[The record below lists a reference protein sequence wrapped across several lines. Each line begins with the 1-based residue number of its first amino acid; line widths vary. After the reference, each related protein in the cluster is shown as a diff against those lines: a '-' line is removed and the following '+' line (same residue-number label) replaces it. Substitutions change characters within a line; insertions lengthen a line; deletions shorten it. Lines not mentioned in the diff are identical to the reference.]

1 MTYPDLTTLQW
12 LTFAGAA
19 FMIGLSKAGLKG
31 LGMVLVVLMA
41 SAFPAK
47 ASTGLVLPML
57 ITGDIMA
64 VIYYRRDADWS
75 YVWRLIPAAAVGVI
89 LGVWI
94 GEGLD
99 DETFGNILAVIV
111 ILGLLLLILQE
122 RRPPSQQF
130 VRHPL
135 VSGFTGLAG
144 GFTTM
149 VGNAAGPVMSVY
161 LLATRLPKREFI
173 GTAAWFFLIINWIK
187 VPFHIWSWET
197 IDWQSLQ
204 LNLVVIPAILIGFW
218 IGIKVVA
225 LIPEKAFRYFVMI
238 VTAITALKILF
249 T

>member
-1 MTYPDLTTLQW
+1 MTYLDLNPLQW

-75 YVWRLIPAAAVGVI
+75 YVWRLIPAAAIGVVM
-89 LGVWI
+89 GVWI

-99 DETFGNILAVIV
+99 DETFGNILAAIV
-111 ILGLLLLILQE
+111 IFGLLLLVWQE
-122 RRPPSQQF
+122 RRPPSQHF
-130 VRHPL
+130 IRHPL
-135 VSGFTGLAG
+135 VSSFTGLAG

-187 VPFHIWSWET
+187 VPFHVWSWKT
-197 IDWQSLQ
+197 ISWQSIQ
-204 LNLVVIPAILIGFW
+204 LNLFVIPAILIGFW